1 MIRKAYFSLLVVTI
15 GFLTSCSKEDL
26 PQYDYK
32 TLGTSAHDLLVS
44 SGFSSLII
52 EVDYMPGYEPDG
64 TSLINLQNFL
74 EMHINKPGG
83 IQIIQ
88 KQIPSSGQIS
98 LSVDNLVEI
107 EKHNRTKFSA
117 GTTIA
122 VHILIVD
129 ADFTGSPLFGLAYWN
144 TSFCLFGKNIF
155 YSSGGTGQV
164 RRSVLMTTLLEHEFG
179 HLLGLVD
186 QGSPMQTAHR
196 DTANG
201 AHCDN
206 QSCLMYYG
214 IESTANGTIPLPDS
228 SCVAD
233 LKANGGK

>member
-1 MIRKAYFSLLVVTI
+1 MIRKAYFSLLVITI
-15 GFLTSCSKEDL
+15 GFLTSCHKEDL

-32 TLGTSAHDLLVS
+32 TFGTSAHDLLTS
-44 SGFSSLII
+44 SRFSSLTI
-52 EVDYMPGYEPDG
+52 EVDYMPGYAPDEP
-64 TSLINLQNFL
+64 SIINLQNFL

-88 KQIPSSGQIS
+88 KQIPSGGQIS
-98 LSVDNLVEI
+98 LSLDDLVEI
-107 EKHNRTKFSA
+107 EKLNRTKFSA
-117 GTTIA
+117 GTEIA

-129 ADFTGSPLFGLAYWN
+129 ADFTGSSLFGLAYLN
-144 TSFCLFGKNIF
+144 TSICLFGKNIF
-155 YSSGGTGQV
+155 YGSGGTGQV
-164 RRSVLMTTLLEHEFG
+164 RRTVLMTTLLEHEFG

-186 QGSPMQTAHR
+186 EGSPMQTAHR
-196 DTANG
+196 DTVNG

-228 SCVAD
+228 NCLAD
-233 LKANGGK
+233 LRANGGK